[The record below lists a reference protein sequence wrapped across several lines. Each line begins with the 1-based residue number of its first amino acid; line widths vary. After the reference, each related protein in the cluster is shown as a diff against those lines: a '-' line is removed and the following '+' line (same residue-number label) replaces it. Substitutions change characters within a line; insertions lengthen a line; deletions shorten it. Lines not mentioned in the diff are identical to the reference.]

1 VTAISL
7 LSIKVDSPPEQ
18 LRLDLDHGGPLL
30 RLEAGV
36 HLDLTRTSPATCQ
49 ELARLIAQAGRVNA
63 ARHYVDR
70 ITEVA

>member
-1 VTAISL
+1 VTSISL

-18 LRLDLDHGGPLL
+18 LRLDLDHGPLL

-63 ARHYVDR
+63 ARGYVDR
-70 ITEVA
+70 IAEVA